1 MYQPGVIPLR
11 QLGLGDIF
19 GGSIMTIRRN
29 PEATLGMAAIVLAAF
44 LLPSLLLSLGA
55 QFIAGID
62 PNTAEALGLF
72 IPVGVSAL
80 ATLLLSG
87 FILFVVSE
95 AALGDKVSLGATWR
109 AVRSRILALIG
120 VTLLNTLALS
130 AIMAIGVALLVFSI
144 VLADTFA
151 IVLGVIAL
159 VLSVVAAIWVG
170 VRLLLVTA
178 PVVLERAS
186 PITAIRRSWAL
197 TSGVQFWRLLGI
209 SLLAQILAS
218 IIGGVLSTPIQLIVV
233 FAGTAIFGDGTALT
247 AVVVFGQ
254 HLSQFLVGVAV
265 TPFGAGVTAL
275 LYLDQR
281 IRREGLDIT
290 MAQAASARTAARSTS

>member
-1 MYQPGVIPLR
+1 
-11 QLGLGDIF
+11 
-19 GGSIMTIRRN
+19 MTIRRN